1 MYVFLWKISTHDI
14 VESNF
19 WVKASLSD
27 HSLIVVVMGISCYW
41 HGADYEREDGP
52 SFEWAWNDQARVP
65 GAAEG
70 DGDILPTLSKA
81 EESSANTRN

>member
-1 MYVFLWKISTHDI
+1 MKPMYVFLWKISTHDI

-41 HGADYEREDGP
+41 HGADYERERMAPALNGL
-52 SFEWAWNDQARVP
+52 
-65 GAAEG
+65 GM
-70 DGDILPTLSKA
+70 
-81 EESSANTRN
+81 TRPEFQQQQREMVTYYPP